1 MFYALFYQVF
11 DKVKLF
17 AKHFGVLINDGK
29 HLDLHFPVNDWISIS
44 EGPIG
49 ALCFNQICNCVAD
62 VLL

>member
-1 MFYALFYQVF
+1 MFVLQVF

-17 AKHFGVLINDGK
+17 AKPFGVLTNDGK

-49 ALCFNQICNCVAD
+49 ALSFNQIFHCVAD